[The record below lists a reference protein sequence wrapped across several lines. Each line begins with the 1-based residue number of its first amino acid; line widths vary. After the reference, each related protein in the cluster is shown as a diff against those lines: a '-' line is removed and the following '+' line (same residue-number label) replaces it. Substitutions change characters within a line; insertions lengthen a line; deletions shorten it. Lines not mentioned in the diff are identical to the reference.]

1 MSPTPKA
8 LLGLPAPAKLNLFLH
23 VIGRRADG
31 KHLLQSVFILIDR
44 ADTVDLTVLPD
55 NRIERTGDVIGTAEN
70 DLCVRAARLLK
81 ETYGITTGVRI
92 HLTKRIPSGAGMG
105 GGSSDAATTLIG
117 LNRLFSLNLTRE
129 TLMTLGEKLGAD
141 VPFFIWG
148 RSGFVEGIGEQIR
161 PVDVPPA
168 TYAVI
173 WPGVGIS
180 TAEIFASPN
189 LTRDSE
195 SMTIAVFSGSVRDA
209 WPRLFGRN
217 DLQPVA
223 EALEPRVTKAL
234 ELLAQCT
241 SPRMTGSGSAV
252 FGIIPQN
259 VQTAAALPALPSE
272 WIGFTV
278 NSLAEHPLCAW
289 LD

>member
-55 NRIERTGDVIGTAEN
+55 NCIERTGDVIGTAEN
-70 DLCVRAARLLK
+70 DLCVRAACLLK

>member
-252 FGIIPQN
+252 FGIIPKN